1 MDFKRAIAAA
11 VCAAAVLSLAGC
23 GKEETSTPANTNNS
37 TVNTGT
43 STPKTE
49 SSAPQTSSASES
61 KPEESSAPE
70 KPEINEDDFEWK
82 GLIKGGEL
90 VDGGVEIVSYKGDQ
104 ENIIF
109 PAMLDGMRV
118 TSVSGFNNDIDIKS
132 ITISAGINEI
142 KNNAFADCLNLEEV
156 IFLGDIE
163 YINGGAFAN
172 CVNLEKVTFLGSV
185 PQFFL
190 SSFENTPWLEKKLEE
205 NTDPNL
211 YIIENVLVQANKET
225 IEGNVVIPD
234 GVTRISSD
242 AFRECKK
249 ITGVTIPDSVT
260 EIGTDAFF
268 WCSNLSSV
276 KLSANI
282 TEIKSGTFAFCGL
295 ISVDVPDGVT
305 TLGSDAF
312 GLSSVDTVVNLPD
325 SIIADEGSGIGTA
338 IFKGK
343 TYENSD
349 FNSEYKDAIKQNA
362 IEKMFGDKD
371 FIITDNVLMKVNP
384 NATKIELPDSVTDI
398 ADDAFDSK
406 YHESII
412 ITFKGKKYNLANLD
426 KLREDVSGN

>member
-1 MDFKRAIAAA
+1 MNFKKAIAAA
-11 VCAAAVLSLAGC
+11 VCAATVMSLAGC
-23 GKEETSTPANTNNS
+23 GKETSTPAPAPTNTTNS

-49 SSAPQTSSASES
+49 SSAPQTSSAPES

-82 GLIKGGEL
+82 GLIEGGEL

-109 PAMLDGMRV
+109 PAMLDGMKV
-118 TSVSGFNNDIDIKS
+118 TSVGGFNNNIDIKS

-211 YIIENVLVQANKET
+211 YIIENVLVEANKET
-225 IEGNVVIPD
+225 IEGDVVIPD
-234 GVTRISSD
+234 GVTRISSE

-260 EIGTDAFF
+260 EIGTEAFF
-268 WCSNLSSV
+268 WCSDLTSV
-276 KLSANI
+276 KLPANI
-282 TEIKSGTFAFCGL
+282 TEIKSFTFAYCGL
-295 ISVDVPDGVT
+295 KNVDVPDGVT
-305 TLGSDAF
+305 TLGRGVFDS
-312 GLSSVDTVVNLPD
+312 DTVVNLPD

-343 TYENSD
+343 TYENCD
-349 FNSEYKDAIKQNA
+349 FNKEYREAIRQNA
-362 IEKMFGDKD
+362 IEKEFEGKEI
-371 FIITDNVLMKVNP
+371 IITDNILIKVNP
-384 NATKIELPDSVTDI
+384 NVTEIELPDSVTDI

-406 YHESII
+406 YHKSII

-426 KLREDVSGN
+426 KLKEDVKGN